1 MKLRIEWIETKAPDW
16 KVAALTDEQGQ
27 TNQEVHL
34 NRKSKSGEEF
44 PNFDTLAAGQDIE
57 GEPWKN
63 SAGKSYLFPP
73 KKDKPRPQGNRTAGM
88 EKMMDKKAIQIGA
101 AQDNKERGIMTSST
115 MRMAVDLTVAQ
126 ISGDPILSK
135 DTAQIKKMIMDWRN
149 WCATRWELTTDN
161 HEPFP
166 SEPVIQVDEGYDSM
180 VEEYPFHERS

>member
-1 MKLRIEWIETKAPDW
+1 MEQEYTVNWMEVKTTTTGKTYAKLTLEGVQPTVSVWSD
-16 KVAALTDEQGQ
+16 
-27 TNQEVHL
+27 
-34 NRKSKSGEEF
+34 F
-44 PNFDTLAAGQDIE
+44 PNFSDIKAGGKVRGILTQK
-57 GEPWKN
+57 GEYWN
-63 SAGKSYLFPP
+63 LMAP
-73 KKDKPRPQGNRTAGM
+73 KTQRPQGNRTAGM